1 MHLKMSHTE
10 VYNLP
15 VRYRSW
21 YVDRLV
27 KHYKDKNESHKTTS
41 DKTSISQNNQ
51 KGFDQF
57 QEMINNKFD

>member
-1 MHLKMSHTE
+1 MHLKMSYTE

-27 KHYKDKNESHKTTS
+27 KHFKEKNETRNNSEEKS
-41 DKTSISQNNQ
+41 SISQNNK